1 MKKTFPI
8 LDDIDYKILQLMQKN
23 GRVTNAKLAKDVGIS
38 PPAMLER
45 VKRLE
50 QSGVINGYCT
60 KINPQ
65 ALDYDVIAWVS
76 ISLSIH
82 QMQSID
88 AFLQA
93 INELPEVLECYHV
106 TGEDDFLLKI
116 MVHSISDYENL
127 ILHKIA
133 RLPGINKMKT
143 SIVLSQTKDT
153 PAPPL
158 TY

>member
-1 MKKTFPI
+1 MKKPFPI
-8 LDDIDYKILQLMQKN
+8 LDETDYKILRLMQQA
-23 GRVTNAKLAKDVGIS
+23 GRITNAKLAKEVGIS
-38 PPAMLER
+38 APAMLER

-50 QSGVINGYCT
+50 QAGVINGYCA
-60 KINPQ
+60 KINPE
-65 ALDYDVIAWVS
+65 ALGYDVIAWVS

-106 TGEDDFLLKI
+106 TGEEDFMLKV
-116 MVHSISDYENL
+116 MVHSISDYEDF

-143 SIVLSQTKDT
+143 SFVLSQTKDS

>member
-8 LDDIDYKILQLMQKN
+8 LDETDHKILRLMQQE
-23 GRVTNAKLAKDVGIS
+23 GRITNAKLAKEVGIS
-38 PPAMLER
+38 APAMLER

-50 QSGVINGYCT
+50 QAGVINGYYA
-60 KINPQ
+60 KINPE
-65 ALDYDVIAWVS
+65 ALGYDVIAWVS

-82 QMQSID
+82 QLQSID

-93 INELPEVLECYHV
+93 INELPEVLECFHV
-106 TGEDDFLLKI
+106 TGEEDFLLKV
-116 MVHSISDYENL
+116 MVQSISDYEDF

-143 SIVLSQTKDT
+143 SFVLSQTKDS

-158 TY
+158 TD